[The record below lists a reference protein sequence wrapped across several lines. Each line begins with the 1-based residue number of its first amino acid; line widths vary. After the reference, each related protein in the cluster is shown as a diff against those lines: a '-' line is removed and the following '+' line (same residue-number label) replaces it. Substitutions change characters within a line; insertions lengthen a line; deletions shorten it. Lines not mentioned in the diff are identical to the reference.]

1 MNENMWFGLAWGQKR
16 HIEGLQR
23 LVSVQK
29 RRIDNF
35 VEHVQILQE
44 IRADLKERVAFLQS
58 TRVALNACLRAFYK
72 AHPDSPL
79 LKQVGVF
86 KTGPMKGRPKR
97 VTSLI
102 FEKAFDEEARKQ
114 GIKDPKSL
122 RGE

>member
-1 MNENMWFGLAWGQKR
+1 MNENMWFGLAWGQKC
-16 HIEGLQR
+16 HIAGLQR

-35 VEHVQILQE
+35 VEHVQILQD
-44 IRADLKERVAFLQS
+44 IRKDLNERLAFLRA
-58 TRVALNACLRAFYK
+58 TRAALNACLRAFHK

-79 LKQVGVF
+79 LKQIGVF
-86 KTGPMKGRPKR
+86 KTGPKKGQPKR
-97 VTSLI
+97 VASLI

-114 GIKDPKSL
+114 GIKDPKSV